1 MYLNTFDDQFI
12 PQVKDLLRKQMRQR
26 KRELTIE
33 DKLNDEQLVFGL
45 IERFNL
51 LGDARHIMLYY
62 SLPDELPPHATVERW
77 AQMSGRKIYLPRV
90 KGDDIEVVPYTGP
103 ESLSNDNPFH
113 IDEPAGQPVDPSILQ
128 AVIVPG
134 VAFDTQCNR
143 MGRGRGYYDR
153 LLGDAR
159 VYTIGVAHDCQL
171 LDHIPCEAHD
181 RPLDCIITPSRAIM
195 GVNYDKR
202 NKR

>member
-1 MYLNTFDDQFI
+1 MYLDTFDNEFI
-12 PQVKDLLRKQMRQR
+12 PLVKDILRKQMRKR

-62 SLPDELPPHATVERW
+62 SLPDELPTHATVERW
-77 AQMSGRKIYLPRV
+77 AQMPDRKIYLPRV
-90 KGDDIEVVPYTGP
+90 KGDDIEVVPYTEP

-113 IDEPAGQPVDPSILQ
+113 IDEPVGEAVDPSVLQ
-128 AVIVPG
+128 AVVVPG
-134 VAFDTQCNR
+134 IAFDTQCNR

-153 LLGDAR
+153 LLNTSG
-159 VYTIGVAHDCQL
+159 VFTIGVAHDCQL
-171 LDHIPCEAHD
+171 LEHIPCESHD
-181 RPLDCIITPSRAIM
+181 HPLDCVITPSRAIISS
-195 GVNYDKR
+195 NYK
-202 NKR
+202 KEE

>member
-1 MYLNTFDDQFI
+1 MKVGIALAKGIDDVATFPLKANAQ
-12 PQVKDLLRKQMRQR
+12 
-26 KRELTIE
+26 
-33 DKLNDEQLVFGL
+33 
-45 IERFNL
+45 
-51 LGDARHIMLYY
+51 HIMLYY
-62 SLPDELPPHATVERW
+62 SLPDELPTHATVERW
-77 AQMSGRKIYLPRV
+77 AQMLGRKIYLPRV

-153 LLGDAR
+153 LLSSGR

-171 LDHIPCEAHD
+171 LEHIPCEQHD
-181 RPLDCIITPSRAIM
+181 RPLDCVITPSRAIISSC
-195 GVNYDKR
+195 YKDE
-202 NKR
+202 